1 MAATL
6 SDKLKEL
13 LDSRVIVTLATIQPD
28 GSPQVS
34 PLWVKRHGDDLLM
47 CTTVSRRKY
56 LNLHRDPRATV
67 VAVDPAAPYNYAEI
81 RGTVEMTG
89 EGAIDLIDELASKY
103 SGKRIPY
110 AEFNP
115 AAVHDARRVVVRLT
129 PRKVVGMGNLI

>member
-6 SDKLKEL
+6 SDKLKAL
-13 LDSRVIVTLATIQPD
+13 LDDRIIVTLATIQPD

-34 PLWVKRHGDDLLM
+34 PIWVKRDGDDLLM
-47 CTTVSRRKY
+47 STTVSRRKY
-56 LNLHRDPRATV
+56 LNLRRDPRATV
-67 VAVDPAAPYNYAEI
+67 VAVDPAVPYNYAEI

-103 SGKRIPY
+103 ARKRVTY

-115 AAVHDARRVVVRLT
+115 AAVHDARRVVIRLT
-129 PRKVVGMGNLI
+129 PRRVVAMGDLI